1 MQRQAALQH
10 FLDSMKPVP
19 LPTEGARNHWHRSTV
34 LPVALLSVLALSGC
48 ASLQTPS
55 APTPLQTP
63 AAWTASANTGE
74 ATSLAGWWQR
84 FGDPA
89 LAPLIEQALLGQT
102 DIAAAQARL
111 RQARAQRTLASAQ
124 LSPSVSGSGSAQAN
138 RSDGGH
144 GESFRTG
151 LDASWELDLWGASAA
166 GVQAA
171 EATARASALTLAQT
185 RVAVAAEVAA
195 TLLELRGS
203 QAREAI
209 ARRNLALQLQTLQ
222 IVQWRLEAGLVTQLD
237 VEQARTSVEQ
247 TRAQL
252 PALQGAA
259 AQAMNALAV
268 LTGQAPGA
276 LQARLAA
283 PASLPDSPPVALPA
297 APPDLVLA
305 IPAEVLRQRPDVQA
319 AERRLAAAAARVS
332 EADAARLPSLQL
344 GGAIGLNAL
353 TLGSL
358 ASGSGVASLLASVK
372 LPVFDGGRLRAQV
385 QVQEAA
391 RDEAE
396 IGYRAAVLA
405 ALQEVE
411 DALIGL
417 RSTRQQLTAQQ
428 AAAVSAQR
436 TATLA
441 EQRYRSGLVDFQ
453 NVLQSQRTLLSAE
466 DSVAGTTTSLAT
478 AHVRLYKALGGGWS
492 PTSEEEEFT
501 R

>member
-1 MQRQAALQH
+1 M
-10 FLDSMKPVP
+10 
-19 LPTEGARNHWHRSTV
+19 RSNV
-34 LPVALLSVLALSGC
+34 LPLQPRRAIGRWPTPATWLVALALSGC
-48 ASLQTPS
+48 ASLQTTSTPS
-55 APTPLQTP
+55 ALVAPAGWTAAP
-63 AAWTASANTGE
+63 AADNAAGE
-74 ATSLAGWWQR
+74 VTSLADWWQR
-84 FGDPA
+84 FGEPE
-89 LAPLIEQALLGQT
+89 LAPLIAQALQGQS

-111 RQARAQRTLASAQ
+111 RQARAQRALASAQ
-124 LSPSVSGSGSAQAN
+124 LSPSVSGSGSAQGSRA
-138 RSDGGH
+138 DGRGS
-144 GESFRTG
+144 ESWRAG
-151 LDASWELDLWGASAA
+151 LDASWEIDLWGAGAA

-171 EATARASALTLAQT
+171 EASASARALTLAHT

-195 TLLELRGS
+195 TLLELRGT

-209 ARRNLALQLQTLQ
+209 ARRNLASQLQTLQ

-276 LQARLAA
+276 LHARLAA
-283 PASLPDSPPVALPA
+283 PLAPPGTVPAALPA

-319 AERRLAAAAARVS
+319 AERQLAAAAARVN

-344 GGAIGLNAL
+344 GGSIGLSAL
-353 TLGSL
+353 SLGALGSG
-358 ASGSGVASLLASVK
+358 AGVASLLASVK
-372 LPVFDGGRLRAQV
+372 LPVFDAGRLQAQV

-396 IGYRAAVLA
+396 VGYRATVLA

-411 DALIGL
+411 DALLGL
-417 RSTRQQLTAQQ
+417 RSTREQLVAQQ
-428 AAAVSAQR
+428 AAAAAAQR

-453 NVLQSQRTLLSAE
+453 NVLQGQRTLLSAE

-492 PTSEEEEFT
+492 PTQEEES
-501 R
+501 RR